1 MIFHYISSVSKAKGG
16 SYSLGIRDL
25 FQRDTLNVQDYVDVD
40 EYAKEDL
47 QKSFRTG
54 KSNNRGKVDALDIN
68 QSNNYGGPFSA
79 VNKNDVLQKKKILN
93 QYASNVIVQAII
105 RTRTNQVTPYC
116 IPARLSRDGIG
127 YEVVPKEIKGDK
139 VTNKQKERSK
149 ELEDFIY
156 HTGKDDNKE
165 WRDTLPAFV
174 TKIINDILVQDQV
187 NIERVYESP
196 NSAQLNHFNAVDAS
210 TIVISKLPASLD
222 QPRSFEQII
231 DTKKIASFNEKEMV
245 FETYWPTTTVNNRG
259 YGYGPLEVVLPQLS
273 YETNTEQ
280 FNARFFS
287 QGGTTRG
294 ILVLNPNGDAQ
305 QQQMA
310 IAGIRR
316 QWNSQGAGMNGAWK
330 VPMISGQDAKFVN
343 MTQTS
348 KDMEFEKFLNYL
360 IYVIAAVYQIQPEEI
375 NFPNRGG
382 ATGRGGGNSVNEGNT
397 MQSKISSSQ
406 SKGLQPLLFFIE
418 RLINEKILSRVDSD
432 YQFKFT
438 LGGTQSELEKQQVI
452 EKELSNGMLLNE
464 ARVKNGLAKLD
475 GLDVPGNVAQAV
487 QWKQSEMNQS
497 DLQHS
502 KDYNKAPTDPKSP
515 LPVGDNQ
522 PNNQEDSQ
530 SDPDNQPNNNKPT
543 Q

>member
-1 MIFHYISSVSKAKGG
+1 MIFHYISSVEDTKGG

-418 RLINEKILSRVDSD
+418 RLINEKILSKVDSD

-464 ARVKNGLAKLD
+464 ARAKNGLAKID
-475 GLDVPGNVAQAV
+475 GLDIPGNVAQAV
-487 QWKQSEMNQS
+487 QWKQSEMKQS

-502 KDYNKAPTDPKSP
+502 KDYKKSPTDPKSP
-515 LPVGDNQ
+515 LPVGDSQ
-522 PNNQEDSQ
+522 SDNQEDSQ
-530 SDPDNQPNNNKPT
+530 SDQDNQPNNNKPT

>member
-1 MIFHYISSVSKAKGG
+1 M
-16 SYSLGIRDL
+16 LGIRDL
-25 FQRDTLNVQDYVDVD
+25 FQRNTLDSQDYVDV
-40 EYAKEDL
+40 EQYAKEEL
-47 QKSFRTG
+47 QKSFRSG
-54 KSNNRGKVDALDIN
+54 KSSTRSKVDALDIN
-68 QSNNYGGPFSA
+68 QNNSYGGPFSA
-79 VNKNDVLQKKKILN
+79 VNKNDVLQKKKVLN

-116 IPARLSRDGIG
+116 IPSRLSRDGVG
-127 YEVVPKEIKGDK
+127 YQVVPKDVDDDGL
-139 VTNKQKERSK
+139 TKEQEKRSK

-156 HTGKDDNKE
+156 NTGKDKDKE
-165 WRDTLPAFV
+165 WRDTLPAFI

-196 NSAQLNHFNAVDAS
+196 NSKQLNHFNAVDAS
-210 TIVISKLPASLD
+210 TVVISTLPASID
-222 QPRSFEQII
+222 KPRSFEQIV
-231 DTKKIASFNEKEMV
+231 DSKTVAEFNEREMV
-245 FETYWPTTTVNNRG
+245 FETYWPTTTINNRG

-418 RLINEKILSRVDSD
+418 RLINEKILSRVDPN

-438 LGGTQSELEKQQVI
+438 LGGNQSELEKQQVI
-452 EKELSNGMLLNE
+452 EKKLSNGMFLNE
-464 ARVKNGLAKLD
+464 ARALNGLDPKE
-475 GLDVPGNVAQAV
+475 GLNIPGTVPQAV
-487 QWKQSEMNQS
+487 QWRQTELKGDIDYQSQ
-497 DLQHS
+497 LQHS
-502 KDYNKAPTDPKSP
+502 KDYDKAPGDNKSP
-515 LPVGDNQ
+515 LPSPSESNQ
-522 PNNQEDSQ
+522 DSVDQED
-530 SDPDNQPNNNKPT
+530 NNNT
-543 Q
+543 TE

>member
-1 MIFHYISSVSKAKGG
+1 M
-16 SYSLGIRDL
+16 
-25 FQRDTLNVQDYVDVD
+25 
-40 EYAKEDL
+40 
-47 QKSFRTG
+47 
-54 KSNNRGKVDALDIN
+54 
-68 QSNNYGGPFSA
+68 
-79 VNKNDVLQKKKILN
+79 
-93 QYASNVIVQAII
+93 
-105 RTRTNQVTPYC
+105 
-116 IPARLSRDGIG
+116 
-127 YEVVPKEIKGDK
+127 
-139 VTNKQKERSK
+139 
-149 ELEDFIY
+149 
-156 HTGKDDNKE
+156 
-165 WRDTLPAFV
+165 
-174 TKIINDILVQDQV
+174 
-187 NIERVYESP
+187 
-196 NSAQLNHFNAVDAS
+196 
-210 TIVISKLPASLD
+210 
-222 QPRSFEQII
+222 
-231 DTKKIASFNEKEMV
+231 
-245 FETYWPTTTVNNRG
+245 
-259 YGYGPLEVVLPQLS
+259 VLPQLS

-418 RLINEKILSRVDSD
+418 RLINEKILSKVDSD

-438 LGGTQSELEKQQVI
+438 LAGTQSELEKQQVI

-502 KDYNKAPTDPKSP
+502 KDYDKSPIDPKSP

-530 SDPDNQPNNNKPT
+530 SDLDNQPNNQEDSQSDPDNQPNNNKTT